1 MVLQK
6 MVTKFFG
13 IFECLLT
20 QNLTNQDS
28 KLLIP
33 QDHMADYY
41 KIQTQGALWNY
52 FYLKMISKL
61 AQQ

>member
-1 MVLQK
+1 MVAQK
-6 MVTKFFG
+6 CKKKLLTKFFG

-33 QDHMADYY
+33 QDTWQNIT
-41 KIQTQGALWNY
+41 K
-52 FYLKMISKL
+52 SKHKGL
-61 AQQ
+61 YGITST

>member
-1 MVLQK
+1 MVAQK
-6 MVTKFFG
+6 CKKKLLTKLFG

-33 QDHMADYY
+33 QDTWQNIT
-41 KIQTQGALWNY
+41 K
-52 FYLKMISKL
+52 SKHKGL
-61 AQQ
+61 YGITST